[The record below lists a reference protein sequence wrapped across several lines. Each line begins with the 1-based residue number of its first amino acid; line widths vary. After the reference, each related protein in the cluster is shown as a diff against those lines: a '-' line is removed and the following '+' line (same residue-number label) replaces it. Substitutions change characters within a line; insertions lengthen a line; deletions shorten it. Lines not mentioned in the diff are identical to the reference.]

1 MPKKDK
7 KNKAK
12 KEGQKQESQP
22 NEVLQPVPT
31 ITPESG
37 TPKTAHPD
45 DTAPEP
51 TIWQRNIKS
60 FEDNWKVW
68 TKDAAAYNEPIM
80 VKEAYRTTD
89 GSVFFE
95 YADFGRLPVARSVR
109 IQLALLKTRFAVTES
124 YVEELQKDVTAAIAA
139 KNSNKVLEL
148 NKEFFD
154 RNKLAPDV
162 ATMCDLAALFFIR
175 HDENPYIF
183 CPLLHGKKVKQAL
196 ENYHLQAFFLG
207 ACYRVL
213 GQVSP
218 QQLQVWNIGSE
229 TAFHDYLE
237 GKVPM
242 RKTK

>member
-12 KEGQKQESQP
+12 KEGQKQECRP

-37 TPKTAHPD
+37 TPKTAPPTD
-45 DTAPEP
+45 AAPEP
-51 TIWQRNIKS
+51 TIWQRNIKT

-109 IQLALLKTRFAVTES
+109 IQLALLKTRFAVTET
-124 YVEELQKDVTAAIAA
+124 YVEDLQKDVTAAIAA

-218 QQLQVWNIGSE
+218 QQLQTWNIGSE
-229 TAFHDYLE
+229 TAFQDYLE
-237 GKVPM
+237 GKIPM

>member
-1 MPKKDK
+1 MSKKEK
-7 KNKAK
+7 KNKDKRDKNAQS
-12 KEGQKQESQP
+12 ETVQP
-22 NEVLQPVPT
+22 RITNEQPHATTPQPSLTPPT
-31 ITPESG
+31 D
-37 TPKTAHPD
+37 A
-45 DTAPEP
+45 APEI

-109 IQLALLKTRFAVTES
+109 IQLALLKTRFAVTET
-124 YVEELQKDVTAAIAA
+124 YVEELQKDVTAAIAGKDNA
-139 KNSNKVLEL
+139 KVLAL

-154 RNKLAPDV
+154 RNRLAPDV

-183 CPLLHGKKVKQAL
+183 CPLLHGKKVRQAL

-229 TAFHDYLE
+229 TAFQDYLE
-237 GKVPM
+237 GKVPT

>member
-12 KEGQKQESQP
+12 REGQKQEYQPASQLP
-22 NEVLQPVPT
+22 PVPT

-37 TPKTAHPD
+37 TPKTVPPTDA
-45 DTAPEP
+45 APEP
-51 TIWQRNIKS
+51 TIWQRNIQS

-80 VKEAYRTTD
+80 VREAYRTTD

-109 IQLALLKTRFAVTES
+109 IQLALLKTRFAVTET
-124 YVEELQKDVTAAIAA
+124 YVEDLQKDVTAAIAA

-229 TAFHDYLE
+229 TAFQDYLE

>member
-12 KEGQKQESQP
+12 KEGQKQEYQP
-22 NEVLQPVPT
+22 AETLP
-31 ITPESG
+31 PENG
-37 TPKTAHPD
+37 TPQTLPPTDA
-45 DTAPEP
+45 APEP
-51 TIWQRNIKS
+51 TIWQRNTQS
-60 FEDNWKVW
+60 FEENWKVW

-80 VKEAYRTTD
+80 VREAYRTTD

-109 IQLALLKTRFAVTES
+109 IQLALLKTRFAITET

-139 KNSNKVLEL
+139 KDSTKVLAL

-229 TAFHDYLE
+229 TAFQDYLE